1 MKRIAMW
8 TAAVIVL
15 ATGVVALTQDGGARR
30 IREVMT
36 GVKEVPVVSSTGHGV
51 FTATIN
57 NEGTEIA
64 YKLVFEGLETPIT
77 QSHIHLGPPNNTGN
91 IDIFLCTNLAN
102 GPAGTQLCPGPDAT
116 EGTIEGV
123 ITAANV
129 LPLPAQGIAAGELD
143 EVIALMR
150 AGVTY
155 VNIHTV
161 RSPAGEIR
169 SQISSD
175 DDDSGHVH

>member
-1 MKRIAMW
+1 MKKFVMVTAVLAIAA
-8 TAAVIVL
+8 TAA
-15 ATGVVALTQDGGARR
+15 AWANDRGVRR

-36 GVKEVPVVSSTGHGV
+36 GVKEVPVVSSTGRGV
-51 FTATIN
+51 FSATIN
-57 NEGTEIA
+57 KEGTEIE

-77 QSHIHLGPPNNTGN
+77 QSHIHLGPPNNTGSVN
-91 IDIFLCTNLAN
+91 IFLCSNLGN
-102 GPAGTQLCPGPDAT
+102 GPAGTQLCPGPNAT

-129 LPLPAQGIAAGELD
+129 LPLPAQGIEAGELD
-143 EVIALMR
+143 EVIALIR

-169 SQISSD
+169 SQLSTD
-175 DDDSGHVH
+175 DDHKGH